1 MWWLGGGGWSLDVR
15 KWRQSKHDY
24 ESPSLW
30 TRNRSSCTDTRMP
43 LGFGIRQV
51 LLEAHSRWF
60 SSWGNKQMMS
70 RYTDVALLK
79 GWWSICSARGSDQHA
94 GISSTGMIKLG
105 SWATCFFTE
114 SQARE
119 HLLKLGVDID
129 NWGKPQ
135 MLSKWLERDS
145 MTEWA
150 QSSDQFSVHFLLQR
164 KDWILRNL
172 GFLRGASIISD
183 ASQRWTQSWHRWF
196 MVSILGCSRRVLMPL
211 V

>member
-1 MWWLGGGGWSLDVR
+1 MWWMGGGGWSLDVR

-24 ESPSLW
+24 ESSLW
-30 TRNRSSCTDTRMP
+30 TQNRSSCTDTRMP

-51 LLEAHSRWF
+51 LLEAHSSWF

-79 GWWSICSARGSDQHA
+79 GWWCVCSARGSDQHA
-94 GISSTGMIKLG
+94 GISCTGMIKLG
-105 SWATCFFTE
+105 SRAACFFTE

-129 NWGKPQ
+129 NWGEPQ
-135 MLSKWLERDS
+135 MISKWLERDS

-150 QSSDQFSVHFLLQR
+150 QSPDQFSVHFLLQR

-172 GFLRGASIISD
+172 SFLRGASIISD
-183 ASQRWTQSWHRWF
+183 AFQCWTQSWHQWF
-196 MVSILGCSRRVLMPL
+196 MVSLLGCSRRILMPL